1 MPLGAR
7 QLGDIERHPSADGS
21 LRLAAVAAGVPI
33 RQGSPAVGRQ
43 RARPVR
49 ADTPNA
55 SAICG
60 VGLAAQ
66 PRIAADPAAGQIGP
80 WTIGGLAVLGLGGRT
95 ESPMDST
102 GGGELGSPPPVL
114 GPALPCEPEVFSLH
128 VVAKHDPKSLV
139 DRRRDVVVLV
149 AEDRLR
155 RGWVQG

>member
-7 QLGDIERHPSADGS
+7 QLGAIERHPSADGS

-33 RQGSPAVGRQ
+33 RQGSPAAGRQ

-66 PRIAADPAAGQIGP
+66 PRIAADPAAEQIGP
-80 WTIGGLAVLGLGGRT
+80 LQLGGLAVLGLRGRP
-95 ESPMDST
+95 ESAVAAT
-102 GGGELGSPPPVL
+102 GG
-114 GPALPCEPEVFSLH
+114 
-128 VVAKHDPKSLV
+128 
-139 DRRRDVVVLV
+139 
-149 AEDRLR
+149 
-155 RGWVQG
+155 